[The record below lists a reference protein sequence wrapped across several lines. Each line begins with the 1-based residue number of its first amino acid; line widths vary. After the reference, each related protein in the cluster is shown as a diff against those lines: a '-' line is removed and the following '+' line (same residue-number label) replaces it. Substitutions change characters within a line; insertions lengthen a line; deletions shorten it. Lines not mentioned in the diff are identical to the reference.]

1 MSNILDLMTPEDRQK
16 SLEAFE
22 KRMAGDTSFRSNQK
36 ISPVSFML
44 AEFGYYYGWEAIAAA
59 KRGYIEGFNEKDQ
72 KRVKIPLTMEE
83 IAEYTEGA
91 RKVWY
96 SKVIDNARANQIGVA
111 TAFNDNDKHAF
122 EKATK
127 PFAERANN

>member
-1 MSNILDLMTPEDRQK
+1 M
-16 SLEAFE
+16 
-22 KRMAGDTSFRSNQK
+22 
-36 ISPVSFML
+36 
-44 AEFGYYYGWEAIAAA
+44 
-59 KRGYIEGFNEKDQ
+59 
-72 KRVKIPLTMEE
+72 KIPLTMEE

-111 TAFNDNDKHAF
+111 TAFNDKDKHAF